1 MTNEDFSRST
11 SQTIDWLSRHAVTI
25 MAVVGIGAWFG
36 TWQTQVNA
44 QILALQET
52 SRANVAALRDLT
64 NVPYRLE
71 QAEVALRDTNG
82 RVDSLSNTLIGQL
95 DLMRRDVN
103 RLTTT
108 VEVLNSRVGLLTGE
122 IDDPKQR
129 RSRPPVSE

>member
-1 MTNEDFSRST
+1 MTNEDFARST
-11 SQTIDWLSRHAVTI
+11 SHTIDWLSRHAVTI

-44 QILALQET
+44 QILALQEA
-52 SRANVAALRDLT
+52 SRSHAGSLRDLT

-82 RVDSLSNTLIGQL
+82 RVDNLSNTLIGQL

-122 IDDPKQR
+122 IDEPKQR
-129 RSRPPVSE
+129 RNRPPASE

>member
-1 MTNEDFSRST
+1 MTDEDFARST
-11 SQTIDWLSRHAVTI
+11 SHTIDWLSRHAVTI

-44 QILALQET
+44 QILALQEA
-52 SRANVAALRDLT
+52 SRSHAAASRDLT

-82 RVDSLSNTLIGQL
+82 RVDNLSNTLLGQL

-122 IDDPKQR
+122 IDEPKQR
-129 RSRPPVSE
+129 RNRPSASE

>member
-44 QILALQET
+44 QILALQES

-82 RVDSLSNTLIGQL
+82 RVDNLSNTLIGQL

-122 IDDPKQR
+122 IDEPKQR
-129 RSRPPVSE
+129 RNRPPASE

>member
-44 QILALQET
+44 QILALQEAGR
-52 SRANVAALRDLT
+52 SHAAALRDIT

-71 QAEVALRDTNG
+71 QAEGALRDTNG
-82 RVDSLSNTLIGQL
+82 RVDNLSNTLIGQL

-129 RSRPPVSE
+129 RSRPPASE